1 MGMHI
6 SSRKMHKMTARGRW
20 KARVRERE
28 EEEQCRGMKSRRWI
42 YRGGKMCISLRH
54 SRTCTHNNSMA
65 TCVLL
70 SYSPRK

>member
-28 EEEQCRGMKSRRWI
+28 EEEQCRVVNGWRRNEEQ
-42 YRGGKMCISLRH
+42 KVDL
-54 SRTCTHNNSMA
+54 
-65 TCVLL
+65 
-70 SYSPRK
+70 